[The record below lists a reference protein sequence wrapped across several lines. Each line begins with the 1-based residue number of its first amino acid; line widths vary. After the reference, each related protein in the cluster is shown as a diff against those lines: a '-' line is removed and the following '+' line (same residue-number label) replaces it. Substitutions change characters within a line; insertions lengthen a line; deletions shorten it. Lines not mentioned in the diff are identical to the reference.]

1 MDAKA
6 EAAALMKDVG
16 GPRWTSGPVPKEIAP
31 LLKAL
36 ADMAKARGKGL
47 TFKKLQAVVQQKT
60 GERKGIDVI
69 RRWVIESGGE
79 PWFK

>member
-6 EAAALMKDVG
+6 EAAALMKDVDA
-16 GPRWTSGPVPKEIAP
+16 PKWTSGPVPKTLAP

-36 ADMAKARGKGL
+36 SDAAKARGRGL
-47 TFKKLQAVVQQKT
+47 PFNKLRQVVFDKT
-60 GERKGIDVI
+60 GERKGIHVI
-69 RRWVIESGGE
+69 RRWIFESGGE